1 MIWLHPFASL
11 ESFSNPQQ
19 IIKGPKG
26 EEMPYG
32 LARYNQLVNQCY
44 IISKKIN
51 TSYTDLMNV
60 TPKELDTMLELIE
73 EETKQQNEQYEK
85 MKKKLKK

>member
-1 MIWLHPFASL
+1 
-11 ESFSNPQQ
+11 
-19 IIKGPKG
+19 
-26 EEMPYG
+26 MPYG